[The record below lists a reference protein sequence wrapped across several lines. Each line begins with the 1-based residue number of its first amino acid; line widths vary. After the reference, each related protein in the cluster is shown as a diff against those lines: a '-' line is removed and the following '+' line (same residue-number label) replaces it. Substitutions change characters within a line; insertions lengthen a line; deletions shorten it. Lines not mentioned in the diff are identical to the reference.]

1 MPDPYEIDDEGR
13 PAAEDRPEEE
23 AKPEPTAD
31 PDLIAGT
38 EVPAAAPAPDPT
50 AQQAAMQRQI
60 ETTLRF
66 MRLQTAVG
74 IIVILA
80 LIAFVSSIRGVM
92 VLVLIIFAFSSAGAY
107 WWLRRNLNRRLGG
120 GAG

>member
-1 MPDPYEIDDEGR
+1 VPDPKEIADEGR
-13 PAAEDRPEEE
+13 PADAAAEE
-23 AKPEPTAD
+23 AA
-31 PDLIAGT
+31 
-38 EVPAAAPAPDPT
+38 VR
-50 AQQAAMQRQI
+50 RQI

-66 MRLQTAVG
+66 MRIQTTIG

-92 VLVLIIFAFSSAGAY
+92 ILILIIFSLSSLGAY
-107 WWLRRNLNRRLGG
+107 WWLRRNLNSRLKGP